1 MISSGRGEDGSERA
15 GGGRGDGA
23 VIVPRVVERVRRA
36 DDQLVAA
43 VRERPIAAL
52 CAAAVLGYVIG
63 RVVTRLG

>member
-1 MISSGRGEDGSERA
+1 M
-15 GGGRGDGA
+15 
-23 VIVPRVVERVRRA
+23 IVPRVVERVRRA